1 MRKQRR
7 NYQIARICIV
17 NHAVT
22 WIEEVDVWVVA
33 RSERL
38 KSPFGLYDVHT
49 VKKRRNF
56 EEKTNIT
63 NSN

>member
-1 MRKQRR
+1 MRKQHR

-22 WIEEVDVWVVA
+22 WIEEVDVGLV